1 MADNNGGSNTF
12 LGFILGG
19 VVVAVAVIAFLVY
32 GGGFGQQKST
42 STIKIEVPK
51 TSTK

>member
-1 MADNNGGSNTF
+1 MAEGNSGSNTF

-19 VVVAVAVIAFLVY
+19 VVVVVAVIAFLVY
-32 GGGFGQQKST
+32 GGGFGEKST

-51 TSTK
+51 VGTK

>member
-1 MADNNGGSNTF
+1 MADNGGGSNAF

-19 VVVAVAVIAFLVY
+19 IVVVVAVLAFIVY
-32 GGGFGQQKST
+32 GGGFGQKST

-51 TSTK
+51 VGTK